1 MEGEYQINDI
11 RIIADFKGESFSK
24 YKKTDV
30 RKELLNSILNN
41 KIEHACN
48 WSAELICAGQFLDL
62 WDIILT
68 FLGKHIHL
76 ANPRLAIYV
85 DLRYENFK
93 SILSSGYQDDILR
106 LRNSPKIRAL
116 FAEVICIL
124 CFSNKKHSFQG
135 IKINKQEEYDITQMT
150 NKLKAPSVSFA
161 QVIYRKDDPKELFIA
176 INEFA
181 YHVSLE
187 SKNSLQAC
195 FWLEWVLEFQK
206 ICANKK
212 EVCLCERRSIIPVDD
227 KYQMDPIWIL
237 WEIITNYAEKSNNK
251 IKVKIIQS
259 ILKLYCLKYTPGVK
273 KRRRYLIYYAIS
285 ILTEK
290 YDEKIEIIK
299 DKEGVEIVVKK
310 INAVYK
316 QIKKNEI
323 GPKVDYLMA
332 DIRKSS
338 IEKSIDKMQLL
349 NKYDFGMRET
359 END

>member
-11 RIIADFKGESFSK
+11 RTIAEFKGESFSK

-30 RKELLNSILNN
+30 RKELLNSILNG
-41 KIEHACN
+41 KVEHACN

-85 DLRYENFK
+85 ELRYENFK
-93 SILSSGYQDDILR
+93 SIISSGYQDELLR

-181 YHVSLE
+181 YHVSQE
-187 SKNSLQAC
+187 SKNNLQAC
-195 FWLEWVLEFQK
+195 FWLEWVMEFQK
-206 ICANKK
+206 ICTNKK
-212 EVCLCERRSIIPVDD
+212 EVCLCERRSNMPVDD
-227 KYQMDPIWIL
+227 KHQMDPIWIL

-251 IKVKIIQS
+251 MKVKIINS

-332 DIRKSS
+332 DIKKSS

-359 END
+359 ERE

>member
-181 YHVSLE
+181 YHVSPE

-206 ICANKK
+206 I
-212 EVCLCERRSIIPVDD
+212 
-227 KYQMDPIWIL
+227 
-237 WEIITNYAEKSNNK
+237 
-251 IKVKIIQS
+251 
-259 ILKLYCLKYTPGVK
+259 
-273 KRRRYLIYYAIS
+273 
-285 ILTEK
+285 
-290 YDEKIEIIK
+290 
-299 DKEGVEIVVKK
+299 
-310 INAVYK
+310 
-316 QIKKNEI
+316 
-323 GPKVDYLMA
+323 
-332 DIRKSS
+332 
-338 IEKSIDKMQLL
+338 
-349 NKYDFGMRET
+349 
-359 END
+359 